1 MTPTTAELIFWAVCA
16 VLAILFLVAIPF
28 ISNCLE
34 NKDTERMFAR
44 YELTE
49 YHDDMEDWA

>member
-1 MTPTTAELIFWAVCA
+1 MTPTTAELIFWSVCA

-34 NKDTERMFAR
+34 NKDTERMFAH
-44 YELTE
+44 YERTE